1 MGLELILGPANAG
14 KVADLYARY
23 LAALDAGHEALLVV
37 PGRSAV
43 VRAERDLLARRR
55 AVVGSQVA
63 TFDDVFRR
71 VALLAGDGRRVL
83 PTGTRTALLRRL
95 ANDRAGVPADA
106 LPALIDRLGSARVDP
121 PGLAAS
127 DPGPLADAYAA
138 WWRELDRVGAVDL
151 ARLRLEACR
160 LLEGSLEA
168 WDGALLF
175 VEGFE
180 DLSVAQEALVRLVG
194 ARSGAT
200 MTLPYEPGRPAF
212 AALADLVG
220 RLADAPGT
228 TLVERP
234 AAAVG
239 RAPALAAWER
249 RLFQDVPSSA
259 PPGDADVLVLE
270 AAGARAEAELVL
282 DAVLRA
288 LRSGVAPGEILIV
301 TPHDPVASEIGDALR
316 GCGVPLHVEGRR
328 PLPGTPLG
336 AALASLLR
344 AAWDA
349 EPARADLFEFLRS
362 PWSGLSRR
370 RVDQAEARVRG
381 RGISGAE
388 AVEAAVSESLG
399 APLGAL
405 VRLRGTDDPL
415 EAVTATV
422 RAMLA
427 SAHGL
432 NAAPADELVV
442 ADVAAAS
449 AALEALDALRDP
461 ALDPPPGREEVRAAL
476 ARATVRGDRDP
487 GGRVR
492 LLAAREA
499 RGLQAEV
506 VVVAGLEDAAYGA
519 GRETLAGLEGV
530 LPAPDAPDLA
540 RHRVYTAVTRARA
553 RVVLV
558 SRRADDDGRELPP
571 SHHVDDLVRALGSDP
586 PRRSRGLGDLT
597 WEVEDAPTPRSRAR
611 AVAALVPAAPDRARR
626 VAHAAGL
633 TPRIERA
640 RESLARP
647 TLISNKKRLR
657 TLRAM
662 DRFNVTALDRFGDCS
677 SWWFVERLLDPRTID
692 QGVDPLMTGAVAHT
706 VLHRF
711 YRQVPATFNKQRLE
725 PADADRAQAVV
736 ADLVRD
742 ALRTHPGPTSG
753 PARAAP
759 GAAADPRPRRVR
771 AP

>member
-55 AVVGSQVA
+55 AVVGQPGG
-63 TFDDVFRR
+63 DVRRR
-71 VALLAGDGRRVL
+71 VPPRGPAGRRRPARAADRGRGPRSCAAS
-83 PTGTRTALLRRL
+83 PTTAPACRRTRF
-95 ANDRAGVPADA
+95 
-106 LPALIDRLGSARVDP
+106 PALIDRLGSARVDP

-220 RLADAPGT
+220 RLADVPGT
-228 TLVERP
+228 TIVERP

-301 TPHDPVASEIGDALR
+301 TPHDPVSSEIGDALR

-405 VRLRGTDDPL
+405 VRLRATDDAL

-558 SRRADDDGRELPP
+558 SRRAGRRRP
-571 SHHVDDLVRALGSDP
+571 RAAAVP
-586 PRRSRGLGDLT
+586 PRRRPR
-597 WEVEDAPTPRSRAR
+597 ARSRQR
-611 AVAALVPAAPDRARR
+611 PAAQEPRARR
-626 VAHAAGL
+626 PDVGGRGRAHAARAGPCRRGAGAGRPG
-633 TPRIERA
+633 PRPPRRPRRRADPAHRA
-640 RESLARP
+640 RPREP
-647 TLISNKKRLR
+647 
-657 TLRAM
+657 RA
-662 DRFNVTALDRFGDCS
+662 
-677 SWWFVERLLDPRTID
+677 
-692 QGVDPLMTGAVAHT
+692 
-706 VLHRF
+706 
-711 YRQVPATFNKQRLE
+711 
-725 PADADRAQAVV
+725 ADADLQQEAAAHAPGDGPLQRHGPRPVRRLLVVVVRRA
-736 ADLVRD
+736 
-742 ALRTHPGPTSG
+742 
-753 PARAAP
+753 PARPAHHRPGRRPAHDRRRRPHRPAPLLPPGAGDVQQAAP
-759 GAAADPRPRRVR
+759 RAGRRRPRPGGRRRTSCATPCAPTR
-771 AP
+771 ARPPACSGSSWSGG